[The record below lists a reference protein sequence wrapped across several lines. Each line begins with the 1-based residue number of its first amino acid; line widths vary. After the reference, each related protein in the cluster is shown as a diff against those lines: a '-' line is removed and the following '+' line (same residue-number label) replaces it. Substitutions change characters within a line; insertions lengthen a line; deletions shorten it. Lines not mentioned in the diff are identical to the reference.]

1 LRRGRCWR
9 SIRSFAIGSTV
20 FSKPASREILAGWA
34 RHWRAGLR
42 GFWRYKIG
50 SYRIMCRIED
60 ERFAVVVVA
69 VGHRDHIYKGL

>member
-1 LRRGRCWR
+1 MLALDPAIRDRLDRFLEAGVTRNPRRVGKALEGRL
-9 SIRSFAIGSTV
+9 
-20 FSKPASREILAGWA
+20 K
-34 RHWRAGLR
+34 

-60 ERFAVVVVA
+60 ERFAA